1 MRCGVMCASGL
12 FVAFFFHFLS
22 LKIISSSSVLLRFF
36 SAGWHII
43 MTAGVGGHDVMIV
56 HSSMVQR

>member
-12 FVAFFFHFLS
+12 IVGFFFHFLS
-22 LKIISSSSVLLRFF
+22 LNLIPSSSILLRFF

-43 MTAGVGGHDVMIV
+43 MTAAVGGHDVMIV